1 MTYFTLPN
9 ESLITFAICF
19 SVIAFVLFVL
29 RLYTQM
35 KARQTLSEELA
46 KRDNFALGISYA
58 SYLLSLVLVI
68 GYLIDNFSLMVMQ
81 QTPWKTP
88 VLLILMLLFIKTGQ
102 AIHRKWILN
111 RFNEEKAILKQNV
124 CAAMVDS
131 GMLLGNSIVVIGLV
145 NWSQT
150 NSLYSLLVVFVN
162 FIVLQG
168 MFALDSKIREARFA
182 KFNQGASLQNNFN
195 LENTSI
201 GIRYAGKSLG
211 MALALYAGLASAE
224 YYSGK
229 MVENVF
235 ILIVHCGFMWL
246 AVNMMARLIKF
257 IVLYK
262 VNTGAEVDQQD
273 NIGIAAVEFSVYC
286 AMGYILIQIFT

>member
-1 MTYFTLPN
+1 MTYFTLSN
-9 ESLITFAICF
+9 ESLYTFAICF
-19 SVIAFVLFVL
+19 AAIALVLFLL
-29 RLYTQM
+29 RIYTQI

-46 KRDNFALGISYA
+46 QRDNFALGISYA

-68 GYLIDNFSLMVMQ
+68 GYLLDDFSLAVMKQ
-81 QTPWKTP
+81 APWKVP
-88 VLLILMLLFIKTGQ
+88 FLLLLMLLFIKVGQ
-102 AIHRKWILN
+102 AIHRKWILS

-150 NSLYSLLVVFVN
+150 NSLYSLLVVSVSFLM
-162 FIVLQG
+162 LQC

-211 MALALYAGLASAE
+211 LALAIYAGLASAT
-224 YYSGK
+224 YHSGK

-235 ILIVHCGFMWL
+235 TLAVHCGLMWIL
-246 AVNMMARLIKF
+246 VMAMSRVVLL
-257 IVLYK
+257 IVLYR
-262 VNTGAEVDQQD
+262 VNTGVEVDHQD
-273 NIGIAAVEFSVYC
+273 NVGIAAVEFSVHC
-286 AMGYILIQIFT
+286 AMGYLLIQFFT

>member
-1 MTYFTLPN
+1 MTYFSLSN
-9 ESLITFAICF
+9 ESLYTFAISF
-19 SVIAFVLFVL
+19 VAIALVLFTL
-29 RLYTQM
+29 RIYTQV
-35 KARQTLSEELA
+35 KARQALAVELA
-46 KRDNFALGISYA
+46 HRDNFALGISYA
-58 SYLLSLVLVI
+58 SYLLSLVLII
-68 GYLIDNFSLMVMQ
+68 GYLIDDFSLALMK
-81 QTPWKTP
+81 QTPWKVP
-88 VLLILMLLFIKTGQ
+88 LLLVLMLLFVKVGQ
-102 AIHRKWILN
+102 AIHRKWILS

-124 CAAMVDS
+124 CAALVDS

-162 FIVLQG
+162 FLMIQG
-168 MFALDSKIREARFA
+168 IFALDSKVREAQFA
-182 KFNQGASLQNNFN
+182 KFNQGASLQTNFN

-211 MALALYAGLASAE
+211 LALALYAGLASAE

-235 ILIVHCGFMWL
+235 TLAVHCGFMWL
-246 AVNMMARLIKF
+246 AVKAMTRIVLM

-262 VNTGAEVDQQD
+262 VNTGVEVDQQD
-273 NIGIAAVEFSVYC
+273 NVGIAAVVFCVYC
-286 AMGYILIQIFT
+286 AMGYLLIQFFT